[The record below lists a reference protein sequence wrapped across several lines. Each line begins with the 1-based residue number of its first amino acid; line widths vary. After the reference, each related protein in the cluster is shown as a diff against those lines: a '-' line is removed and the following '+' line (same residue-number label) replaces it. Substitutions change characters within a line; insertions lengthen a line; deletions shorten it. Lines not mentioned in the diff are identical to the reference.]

1 MSYGFRGEALA
12 SISHIS
18 HLTVTTKTKDD
29 ATAWRYARYALR
41 FLQAEP
47 IIRKDIWYLVKLERR
62 RTQSLPLAKSALK
75 LLYGRCWGHAD
86 GQVEDLFYNT
96 PTRLRAFRNTNDEYN
111 RILDVVSRYAV
122 HSAGI
127 GFSCKKVL
135 IFIVSILMTAW
146 RHFGGHND
154 TSQGIRSR

>member
-29 ATAWRYARYALR
+29 TTAWRYASCSLR
-41 FLQAEP
+41 FLWAER
-47 IIRKDIWYLVKLERR
+47 IIRRDIWYLVKLARR
-62 RTQSLPLAKSALK
+62 RTQGLPLAKSGLK
-75 LLYGRCWGHAD
+75 SLYGRCRRCAD
-86 GQVEDLFYNT
+86 SQAEDLFYNT
-96 PTRLRAFRNTNDEYN
+96 PTRLKAFRNTNDEYN

-127 GFSCKKVL
+127 GFSCKKV
-135 IFIVSILMTAW
+135 INFNISILMAA
-146 RHFGGHND
+146 RGHFGGCND